1 MALSFV
7 EGWAQSSHWDW
18 STGVPHSEFKPQY
31 CQRASPMRSFL
42 SSLQSEFFGNLL
54 EEEACL

>member
-1 MALSFV
+1 MVSNGFK
-7 EGWAQSSHWDW
+7 AQYSN
-18 STGVPHSEFKPQY
+18 TRF

-54 EEEACL
+54 EEEACR